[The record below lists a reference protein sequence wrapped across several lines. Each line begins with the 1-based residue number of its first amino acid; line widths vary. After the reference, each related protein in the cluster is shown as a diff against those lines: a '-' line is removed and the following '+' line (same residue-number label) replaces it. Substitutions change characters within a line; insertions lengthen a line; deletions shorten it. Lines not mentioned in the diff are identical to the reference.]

1 MCIYHIMQNLIDVCF
16 RRAGV
21 LGVLLL
27 DDYYIGLF
35 SSDFAVFATFWVV
48 FKGFCGLKSSER
60 FTFSFQ
66 NLVRFLVIQ
75 SCSFADSIT

>member
-1 MCIYHIMQNLIDVCF
+1 MQNLIDVCF

-21 LGVLLL
+21 LGVL

-48 FKGFCGLKSSER
+48 FMGFCGLKSSER

-66 NLVRFLVIQ
+66 NLVRFFGFWLFRVAVLRIPSSENIQ
-75 SCSFADSIT
+75 